1 MEVREKIPRLGNVL
15 SICLFFRHVSLNKV
29 IRRVYIE
36 RVLNAFIL
44 ELYMIRKKTTNCLIC
59 KTCLF
64 CRTILQDKIRKRQLL
79 V

>member
-1 MEVREKIPRLGNVL
+1 MEVREKIQRLGNVL

-44 ELYMIRKKTTNCLIC
+44 ELDMIRKKTTNCLI
-59 KTCLF
+59 LQDMF
-64 CRTILQDKIRKRQLL
+64 ILQDNFARPDT
-79 V
+79 